1 MLSAGWVFHCFCFVG
16 CHEHDRRVSL
26 EMTTCFAP
34 FTATKVTYS
43 MRAAIIRWKQ
53 QLLIT
58 TLMKKVV

>member
-53 QLLIT
+53 HC
-58 TLMKKVV
+58 